1 MRMLFALDRKDY
13 TGCTRVQRRDSARA
27 IIIRDG
33 RVAMVYSRRY
43 DYYKFPGGGLEPHE
57 SPIEA
62 LQRETLEESGL
73 QIIPASIRE
82 YGFVHRIQKSRTDE
96 TVCWVQDNYYYL
108 CEAEE
113 AVQAQQLDR
122 YEAEEGFTLVFAD
135 PLTVIR
141 TNRQVKETPYDPI
154 MFEREARVLEFL
166 QKEKILP
173 DTYNRI

>member
-1 MRMLFALDRKDY
+1 MRMLFALDRQDY
-13 TGCTRVQRRDSARA
+13 AGCKQVQRRDSARA

-43 DYYKFPGGGLEPHE
+43 GYYKFPGGGLEPHE
-57 SPIEA
+57 SPVEA

-73 QIIPASIRE
+73 KIIPASIRE
-82 YGFVHRIQKSRTDE
+82 YGFVHRIQKSQTDE

-113 AVQAQQLDR
+113 TVQAQQLDD
-122 YEAEEGFTLVFAD
+122 YEAEEGFTPLFAD

-141 TNRQVKETPYDPI
+141 ANRQVKETPYDPI
-154 MFEREARVLEFL
+154 MFEREARVLECL
-166 QKEKILP
+166 RQEGILP
-173 DTYNRI
+173 E